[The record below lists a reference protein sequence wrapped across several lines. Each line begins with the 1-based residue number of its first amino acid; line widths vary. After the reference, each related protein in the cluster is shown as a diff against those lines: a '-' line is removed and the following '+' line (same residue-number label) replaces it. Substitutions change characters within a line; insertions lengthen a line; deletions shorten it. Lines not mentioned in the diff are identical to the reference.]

1 MIVEE
6 LLSSVEDKL
15 KGREAAD
22 VRIGMSYTGV
32 LLDDQSF
39 GLAYSF
45 REEATECCEV
55 VDKAGELGGS
65 AWELAKLSLTS
76 QAVDSSVGVATLN
89 AVLNREVEGDEGDVL
104 DFLDLKKDDKVGMVG
119 NFKPL
124 VERMGENAPELYVFE
139 RKPQE
144 GNVYPD
150 WAAEQ
155 ILPEV
160 DVAMITGTAVINKTI
175 DHLIELS
182 KNAREIA
189 ILGPSTPMA
198 PQVFKKRGVTLLSG
212 MVVEDIEKA
221 LKIIS
226 QGGGTRKL
234 NKVSRKVNLVLG

>member
-1 MIVEE
+1 LIIEE
-6 LLSSVEDKL
+6 LLSLAEDEL
-15 KGREAAD
+15 KERKATD

-45 REEATECCEV
+45 REEASECCEV
-55 VDKAGELGGS
+55 VDKAGGLEGD
-65 AWELAKLSLTS
+65 AWELAKLSLTPH
-76 QAVDSSVGVATLN
+76 AVDSSVGVATLN
-89 AVLNREVEGDEGDVL
+89 AVLNRNVEGDEGDVL

-124 VERMGENAPELYVFE
+124 VNRMGGDAPELYIFE
-139 RKPQE
+139 RKPQ
-144 GNVYPD
+144 GGDVYPD

-155 ILPEV
+155 FLPEV
-160 DVAMITGTAVINKTI
+160 DIAMITGTAVVNKTI

-198 PQVFKKRGVTLLSG
+198 PEVFKKRGVTLLSG

-226 QGGGTRKL
+226 QGGGTRKI
-234 NKVSRKVNLVLG
+234 NKVSRKISLVLK